1 LQAHQF
7 QKQRQ
12 RKHARIN
19 PVYRWVLLV
28 SLSLMATPLVR
39 AAGSLSISVSTGN
52 PTVTA
57 TSTDSTLATVNV
69 QTSWDMPGFKNVN
82 LTTCTYMTAG
92 LTSPGAPTIPI
103 SNVRVVQGASTRTM
117 VSQPSCNNAAALKIG
132 TTFITDNNSADP
144 LTRSKNGSQTNTMQ
158 LQVVNTGA
166 LLPGTYTGTVVVSAL
181 VY

>member
-1 LQAHQF
+1 LLAQSSKEKTLRRRAPIAPSCCWLF
-7 QKQRQ
+7 
-12 RKHARIN
+12 
-19 PVYRWVLLV
+19 VLGLG
-28 SLSLMATPLVR
+28 LLATPVAY

-57 TSTDSTLATVNV
+57 TGTTSTLATVIA
-69 QTSWDMPGFKNVN
+69 QTGWDMPGTKNVN
-82 LTTCTYMTAG
+82 ITTCTYMTAG
-92 LTSPGAPTIPI
+92 MASPSGPTIPI
-103 SNVRVVQGASTRTM
+103 FNIRVIQGASTRTM
-117 VSQPSCNNAAALKIG
+117 VSQPSCNNAGALVLG

-144 LTRSKNGSQTNTMQ
+144 LTRSKNGSQSNTMQ